1 MAVKKKKK
9 VKKIKKTK
17 KKTKL
22 TKTKSDTKKK
32 KETIKDPN
40 ILDIVERE
48 IEINCPVRG
57 KIKKKFKVKIIKP
70 VNVDDKQYIGS
81 NDYVDKIDDGTIY
94 GTTDES
100 DS

>member
-17 KKTKL
+17 KKTKP
-22 TKTKSDTKKK
+22 TKTKSGTKKK
-32 KETIKDPN
+32 EIIKDPN

-70 VNVDDKQYIGS
+70 VSVDDKQYIGS
-81 NDYVDKIDDGTIY
+81 NDYVDKIDDSTIY